1 MPRETSLPSPIAAAV
16 AALSQDPSTLT
27 TQQLLRELANLRD
40 LFDARLEAMA
50 KAVELLQDF
59 ANRTPTT
66 MDVQA
71 SVDRL
76 REVVEQ
82 RFKGVENTFIQN
94 ATALT
99 AALQAQEKQA
109 IATTE
114 NTSTANN
121 KTEAFFTKQ
130 LDMIGEAR
138 KDDSRA
144 NDDKL
149 DALKERITI
158 IESRTSVSDPTTA
171 INLAKLD
178 EKVLRLGSG
187 ADISSGRSAGM
198 MAMWG
203 LILGAIGL
211 AAGVAAVISLFLK
224 GG

>member
-114 NTSTANN
+114 NSSTANN

-203 LILGAIGL
+203 LIIGAIGL

-224 GG
+224 N

>member
-1 MPRETSLPSPIAAAV
+1 MPREGSIPSPIAAAV
-16 AALSQDPSTLT
+16 AALTQDPSTLT

-40 LFDARLEAMA
+40 LFDARLDAMA

-71 SVDRL
+71 AVERL
-76 REVVEQ
+76 REVTEQ
-82 RFKGVENTFIQN
+82 RFKGVESTFTHN

-114 NTSTANN
+114 NTATANN
-121 KTEAFFTKQ
+121 KMEAFFTKQ
-130 LDMIGEAR
+130 LDNIGEAR

-203 LILGAIGL
+203 LIIGAMGL

-224 GG
+224 N

>member
-16 AALSQDPSTLT
+16 AALTQDPSTLT

-114 NTSTANN
+114 NSSTANN

>member
-1 MPRETSLPSPIAAAV
+1 MPREGPLPSPIAAAV
-16 AALSQDPSTLT
+16 AALTQDPSTLT
-27 TQQLLRELANLRD
+27 TQQLLRELANQRD
-40 LFDARLEAMA
+40 LFDARLDAMA
-50 KAVELLQDF
+50 KAVDLLQDF

-203 LILGAIGL
+203 MIIGAMGL
-211 AAGVAAVISLFLK
+211 AAGLAAVISIFLK
-224 GG
+224 N